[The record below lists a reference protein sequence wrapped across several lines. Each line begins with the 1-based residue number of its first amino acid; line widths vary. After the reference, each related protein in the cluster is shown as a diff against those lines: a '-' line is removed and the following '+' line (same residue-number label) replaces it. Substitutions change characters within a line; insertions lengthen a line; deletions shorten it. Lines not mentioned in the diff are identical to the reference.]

1 MSYYING
8 FEVNID
14 EILFKFGE
22 WYELLYEHDRV
33 VRLLDPE
40 NKVMEC
46 GEKLIRR
53 YPEVYRAFCKAN
65 EDALTSDRE
74 LRAYA
79 FALCDLYNAS

>member
-1 MSYYING
+1 MPYYING

-14 EILFKFGE
+14 KILSKFST
-22 WYELLYEHDRV
+22 WYDLLYDHDNTL
-33 VRLLDPE
+33 RLLDPE

-53 YPEVYRAFCKAN
+53 YPEVYRAFCTEY

-79 FALCDLYNAS
+79 FALCELYDAR